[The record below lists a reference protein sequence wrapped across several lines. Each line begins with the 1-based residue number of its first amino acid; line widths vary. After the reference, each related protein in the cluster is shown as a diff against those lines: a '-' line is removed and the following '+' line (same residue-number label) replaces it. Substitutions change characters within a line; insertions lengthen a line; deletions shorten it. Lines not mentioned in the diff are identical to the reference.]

1 MKEVILKIGLLIA
14 ILFSG
19 VGISIASDLR
29 NCPSSG
35 YFHNCF
41 GTYTWSNGDKY
52 VGEWMND
59 DLHGQG
65 TFTWADGEKY
75 VGEFKDDKQ
84 HGQGTYTF
92 ANGDKYVGEHKDNKR
107 HGQGTLTWAD
117 GTVEEGIW
125 KDDEFQYAQ
134 KLPAKSSS
142 SGNSKLDEHKEFCE
156 EIGFNPG
163 TEKFG
168 DCVMKMMDK
177 D

>member
-1 MKEVILKIGLLIA
+1 MKNVILKIVLVIA
-14 ILFSG
+14 ALFSG
-19 VGISIASDLR
+19 GGIVIASDLP

-52 VGEWMND
+52 IGEWSD
-59 DLHGQG
+59 DKTNGQG
-65 TFTWADGEKY
+65 TFTWTNGEKY
-75 VGEFKDDKQ
+75 VGEWKNDNK
-84 HGQGTYTF
+84 HGQGTYT
-92 ANGDKYVGEHKDNKR
+92 Y
-107 HGQGTLTWAD
+107 AD

-134 KLPAKSSS
+134 KLPANSSS
-142 SGNSKLDEHKEFCE
+142 SGNSKLDKHKEFCK